1 MRLLFLGDI
10 VGRSGRKAVRSRL
23 NDLRRELSLDVI
35 VANGENA
42 SGGLGLSSKNARELH
57 GAGADI
63 LTSGNHIWKMKD
75 IRSLLDEE
83 PWLLRP
89 LNYPPGAPGRGAA
102 LFDVGDGLPQLAVI
116 NLLGRTY
123 MEPVDC
129 PFRAAEAA
137 LKSIPEGCVVLVDF
151 HAEATSEK
159 RALAYMLQGRVSA
172 VIGTHTHVQT
182 NDARILAGGTGFLTD
197 AGMCGPMDS
206 VLGMDQEI
214 ILNKFL
220 TGLPVKFELASGPV
234 MLSGVIVETDA
245 AGRCVAITAWQEH
258 HTVA

>member
-10 VGRSGRKAVRSRL
+10 VGRPGRKAVKARL
-23 NDLRRELSLDVI
+23 KDLRGELALDVI

-42 SGGLGLSSKNARELH
+42 SGGLGLSGKNAREVH
-57 GAGADI
+57 GAGIDI

-75 IRSLLDEE
+75 IRAVLDEE

-89 LNYPPGAPGRGAA
+89 ANYPSGAPGRGVAV
-102 LFDVGDGLPQLAVI
+102 FDFGSQLPPVAVI

-129 PFRAAEAA
+129 PFHAAEEA
-137 LKSIPEGCVVLVDF
+137 LKGIPEGAVVLVDF

-159 RALAYMLQGRVSA
+159 RALAYMLQGRVTA
-172 VIGTHTHVQT
+172 VVGTHTHVQT
-182 NDARILAGGTGFLTD
+182 NDARVLPGGTGFLSD

-206 VLGMDQEI
+206 VLGMDQQI
-214 ILNKFL
+214 ILQKFL
-220 TGLPVKFELASGPV
+220 TGLPVRFELALGPV
-234 MLSGVIVETDA
+234 MLNGVIVEADEM
-245 AGRCVAITAWQEH
+245 GRCISIAAWQEYC
-258 HTVA
+258 